1 MQDGSGVLLLGVVG
15 ERIVNHYSFLAAF
28 VSDEEFSVVCEGKP
42 LGTLPLDRPLVVGSF
57 LIFAGRRWRVTVCSP
72 EDKRIDVVPAKGGKL
87 PLFEGMHGKVHDRV
101 RQEMREV
108 LRSNEP
114 VPFLDATAV
123 AMLGEAR
130 DAYRRL
136 CLDTCSVIELGS
148 EVLVFTWRGDWVND
162 TLALMLSGKELRATN
177 EGLCLSVL
185 DARTDRVVDALSDI
199 ESMPPPTDEALVS
212 HVTNKYIGKWD
223 SLLPESLLDRNYASS
238 EIDVAAAIGTAR
250 DIIAVSV

>member
-57 LIFAGRRWRVTVCSP
+57 LIFAGRRWRVTSCYP

-87 PLFEGMHGKVHDRV
+87 PLFDGMRGKVHDRV

-108 LRSNEP
+108 LRSDEP
-114 VPFLDATAV
+114 IPFLDATAV

-136 CLDTCSVIELGS
+136 RLDTRAVIELGS
-148 EVLVFTWRGDWVND
+148 EVLVFTWRGDWAND
-162 TLALMLSGKELRATN
+162 TLALMLGGHDLRATN
-177 EGLCLSVL
+177 EGLCLSLL
-185 DARTDRVVDALSDI
+185 DASADRVVDALIDI
-199 ESMPPPTDEALVS
+199 ESMSPPADEELAAQ
-212 HVTNKYIGKWD
+212 VTNKNKGKWD
-223 SLLPESLLDRNYASS
+223 GLLPESLLNRNYASS
-238 EIDVAAAIGTAR
+238 EIDVAAAIATAR
-250 DIIAVSV
+250 EIVSVPA